1 MFCSFNFKKSVAI
14 FILAIAASSVCASGP
29 QDEAK
34 NQVSNLLGSAI
45 NSRIADKLQQADS
58 NKNLA
63 WGGLTHLNVSAND
76 AGDAFKVS
84 SNLAIVGYDRE
95 ITKSIIIGASVNT
108 FNLVHANSFD
118 FLDSD
123 YRAHGVSLYGAYILN
138 ETFFLVADY
147 SRIDWKLNDNDGG
160 YAKLGV
166 NTYGLSLNAQKKIE
180 KFNLRGRLGAN
191 HSELMIHLVDRSA
204 PSDETSWLYAEGYVA
219 DGQVSYDFTPST
231 FGFVGVM
238 YGTAFKQHTD
248 TAMARIGFETK
259 LTKDMTLTGKYERL
273 AYDNVQVSG
282 LKVDSYNVSARFS
295 F

>member
-1 MFCSFNFKKSVAI
+1 MFFSFNFKKSVAL
-14 FILAIAASSVCASGP
+14 FSLAVAATSACAAGP

-45 NSRIADKLQQADS
+45 NSRIADKLQQADA

-84 SNLAIVGYDRE
+84 SNLAIAGYDRE
-95 ITKSIIIGASVNT
+95 ITKNIIIGASVNT

-147 SRIDWKLNDNDGG
+147 SRIDWKLNDNEGG

-166 NTYGLSLNAQKKIE
+166 NTYGLSLNAQKKID

-204 PSDETSWLYAEGYVA
+204 PSDETSWFYAEGYVA

-238 YGTAFKQHTD
+238 YGTAFKEHTD

-259 LTKDMTLTGKYERL
+259 LTKDLTLTGKYERL